1 MTYRLISI
9 IRNGYCSA
17 LVLVT
22 VLKSRF
28 VFFCFGGSTSA
39 ERCMMGDE
47 YTGFLTVENDRKPY
61 TRKSNAR
68 RGQERATPRKVPMKR
83 EPYEYLSSESKDGV

>member
-1 MTYRLISI
+1 
-9 IRNGYCSA
+9 
-17 LVLVT
+17 
-22 VLKSRF
+22 
-28 VFFCFGGSTSA
+28 
-39 ERCMMGDE
+39 MMGDE

-83 EPYEYLSSESKDGV
+83 EPYEYRSSESKDGV